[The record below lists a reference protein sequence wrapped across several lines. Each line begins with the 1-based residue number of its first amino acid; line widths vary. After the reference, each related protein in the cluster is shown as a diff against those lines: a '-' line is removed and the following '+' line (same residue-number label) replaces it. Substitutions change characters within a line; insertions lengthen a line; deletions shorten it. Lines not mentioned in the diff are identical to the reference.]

1 MVAEALEITG
11 HKDAERDHFSQG
23 LRASDYSVEKLPN
36 GLTRVFCR
44 ATKLTACFNPDGT
57 FRHGGLGVL
66 RGVSEEGSS
75 DYLTL
80 DETLCWLDQLH
91 QKEARRDG

>member
-11 HKDAERDHFSQG
+11 REDTKRNHFSAG
-23 LRASDYSVEKLPN
+23 LQASDYSVEKLPN

-44 ATKLTACFNPDGT
+44 ATKLIACFNPDGT
-57 FRHGGLGVL
+57 YRHGGLGVL
-66 RGVSEEGSS
+66 RGISEVGSS

-80 DETLCWLDQLH
+80 DETLCWLDELH
-91 QKEARRDG
+91 RKEARRDE

>member
-1 MVAEALEITG
+1 MNSWKPADGDRQRVPP
-11 HKDAERDHFSQG
+11 SPN
-23 LRASDYSVEKLPN
+23 YSIEKLPN

-44 ATKLTACFNPDGT
+44 ASKLIACFNPDGT
-57 FRHGGLGVL
+57 FRHGDLGVP
-66 RGVSEEGSS
+66 RSITEEGSS

-80 DETLCWLDQLH
+80 DETLCWLDELH